1 MVLIIHCSPVLTRE
15 RIVSNFVKEDVNM
28 EKYIY
33 KDITELKTPVGYF
46 FVTDGNVNIPF
57 SIKKNTFN
65 VPYQVYDDSNQVID
79 EINIETNYD
88 LVIDVNKIKLGCYY
102 IGFSNGTFSFGGS
115 DEHTESIVTTIE
127 NWSVGIGAYNPN
139 DDEEIEQ
146 AISYTGKDKSY
157 IQYPPVFDETR
168 FVRYTVSSASESS
181 EGFEFKVLD
190 YSYPEIVFK
199 VAWIKN
205 DNYDKDTYE
214 DALDFWLT

>member
-1 MVLIIHCSPVLTRE
+1 
-15 RIVSNFVKEDVNM
+15 M

-33 KDITELKTPVGYF
+33 TDITELVCQIGKF
-46 FVTDGNVNIPF
+46 SVNYENTKIPF
-57 SIKKNTFN
+57 SVRKNSYN
-65 VPYQVYDDSNQVID
+65 VPYYDITT
-79 EINIETNYD
+79 ETNYALD
-88 LVIDVNKIKLGCYY
+88 IDTNLLEINKQYDIV
-102 IGFSNGTFSFGGS
+102 FSEGGLHFRGS

-127 NWSVGIGAYNPN
+127 NWSIGIGAYNPN

-146 AISYTGKDKSY
+146 AILYTGKDKGY

-181 EGFEFKVLD
+181 GGFEFKLLD
-190 YSYPEIVFK
+190 YSYPEIVFN

-205 DNYDKDTYE
+205 NTYDKDTYE

>member
-1 MVLIIHCSPVLTRE
+1 MSKIVE
-15 RIVSNFVKEDVNM
+15 RGDVNM
-28 EKYIY
+28 GKYIHE
-33 KDITELKTPVGYF
+33 DIAELKTPVGYF

-65 VPYQVYDDSNQVID
+65 VPYQIYDDNNQVID

-88 LVIDVNKIKLGCYY
+88 LVIDANKIELGCYY
-102 IGFSNGTFSFGGS
+102 YIRFSNGTFSFGGS

-127 NWSVGIGAYNPN
+127 NWSVGIGSYNPN

-146 AISYTGKDKSY
+146 ANFCTGKDKGY
-157 IQYPPVFDETR
+157 NQYPPVFDEKR

-181 EGFEFKVLD
+181 GGFEFKLLD

-205 DNYDKDTYE
+205 DTYDKDTYE
-214 DALDFWLT
+214 DALGFWLT

>member
-1 MVLIIHCSPVLTRE
+1 
-15 RIVSNFVKEDVNM
+15 M

-205 DNYDKDTYE
+205 NTYDKDTYE

>member
-1 MVLIIHCSPVLTRE
+1 
-15 RIVSNFVKEDVNM
+15 M

-33 KDITELKTPVGYF
+33 EDVTELKTPVGYF
-46 FVTDGNVNIPF
+46 FVTDGKVKIPF
-57 SIKKNTFN
+57 SIRKSTFN
-65 VPYQVYDDSNQVID
+65 VPYQIYDNNNQVID

-102 IGFSNGTFSFGGS
+102 YISFSEGTFSFGGS

-127 NWSVGIGAYNPN
+127 NWSIGIGAYNPN

-146 AISYTGKDKSY
+146 AISYTGKDKGY
-157 IQYPPVFDETR
+157 VQYPPVFDETR
-168 FVRYTVSSASESS
+168 FARYTGSSASESS
-181 EGFEFKVLD
+181 GGFEFKLLD
-190 YSYPEIVFK
+190 YSYPEIVFN

-205 DNYDKDTYE
+205 NTYDKDTYE

>member
-1 MVLIIHCSPVLTRE
+1 
-15 RIVSNFVKEDVNM
+15 M